1 MKDKLTK
8 RTLDFPDEL
17 YHLVMEYG
25 AKHKTYKFGP
35 ALIEITKKFL
45 ESQNG

>member
-1 MKDKLTK
+1 MKDKTSK

-25 AKHKTYKFGP
+25 SKHKTYKFGP
-35 ALIEITKKFL
+35 ALIKLVNEFL
-45 ESQNG
+45 ESKNG